1 MHQDRP
7 RGGYP
12 CQRAIPLSTARIS
25 LPGLG
30 SLKNKDSDLLNKGVA
45 KSDSTRELLN
55 RNTGDPSRL
64 ILYCHRQIRHVPS
77 QSKLM
82 PANGRLAA
90 FYHNQIRILADRDL
104 LLTTGESLPLPKLI
118 ILCMKRNYWL

>member
-1 MHQDRP
+1 MFYQVSKIQLALNTP
-7 RGGYP
+7 ALYP

-55 RNTGDPSRL
+55 RNTAPCKNPKPLVKKLDNFNTLWVVFLNHNVQSQFPSR
-64 ILYCHRQIRHVPS
+64 IPQQDHV
-77 QSKLM
+77 
-82 PANGRLAA
+82 
-90 FYHNQIRILADRDL
+90 
-104 LLTTGESLPLPKLI
+104 
-118 ILCMKRNYWL
+118 C

>member
-1 MHQDRP
+1 MFYQVSKIQLALNTP
-7 RGGYP
+7 ALYP

-55 RNTGDPSRL
+55 RNTVSDVHVDSLTLFCQERL
-64 ILYCHRQIRHVPS
+64 E
-77 QSKLM
+77 
-82 PANGRLAA
+82 
-90 FYHNQIRILADRDL
+90 ADGSPLFASLRRMQQQQQL
-104 LLTTGESLPLPKLI
+104 L
-118 ILCMKRNYWL
+118 